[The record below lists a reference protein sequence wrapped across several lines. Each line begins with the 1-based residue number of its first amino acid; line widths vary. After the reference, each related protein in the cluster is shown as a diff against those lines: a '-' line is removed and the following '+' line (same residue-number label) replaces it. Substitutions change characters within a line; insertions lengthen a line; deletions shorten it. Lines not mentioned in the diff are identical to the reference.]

1 MNQTTAYD
9 ALLAQTWQSALS
21 TLSSSVR
28 VEEDR
33 LTLPATWAVSAL
45 LEAGFSSRGSPI
57 RDYLVRLDNWAE
69 ELEMIDGLLD
79 ESSTGL
85 LGLWLH
91 LCHQQ
96 RKRVKGRLK
105 KLFLRSVE
113 HNLQKS
119 KDLSLGTNIEL
130 LNAVAVGL
138 GRASKSVRLRVAISE
153 RLQVLSRNANALE
166 MVHMLRSWE
175 LMRRMHDIPHLDVQH
190 RFESIATDESNPI
203 VERAMAYYG
212 QMRMAELFDK
222 PSIEYEM
229 RFLGCLAVVASSD
242 QAESGFKIKA
252 YVLSLPYLRLK
263 TSYDSVFDAWQ
274 RYVHTRLK
282 RAQTENYLS
291 RYLGLLIIAGFGAY
305 SVAWSWFLHLD
316 LAKQIPLAIAII
328 SLVLAASYFTAQKVL
343 ALYGR
348 QFWERSD
355 VKLSFV
361 VIEAILSVV
370 AAAALALAR

>member
-1 MNQTTAYD
+1 MSQTTPYD
-9 ALLAQTWQSALS
+9 VLLAQIWKEAISTLLS
-21 TLSSSVR
+21 TIR

-33 LTLPATWAVSAL
+33 LTLPATWAASAL
-45 LEAGFSSRGSPI
+45 LEAGLSSRESPI
-57 RDYLVRLDNWAE
+57 RDYLVGLDNWIKKLE
-69 ELEMIDGLLD
+69 TTDELLE

-85 LGLWLH
+85 LGLWLY
-91 LCHQQ
+91 LQHQQ
-96 RKRVKGRLK
+96 RKRVKGQLEN
-105 KLFLRSVE
+105 LFLRSVE
-113 HNLQKS
+113 HNLQKR
-119 KDLSLGTNIEL
+119 KDLSLGRNVKL
-130 LNAVAVGL
+130 LNAVAAGL
-138 GRASKSVRLRVAISE
+138 GCISKSQELRAEVSKC
-153 RLQVLSRNANALE
+153 LQELTQNTNALE
-166 MVHMLRSWE
+166 TVQILRSWE
-175 LMRRMHDIPHLDVQH
+175 LLQRTDDIPRLDVQH

-212 QMRMAELFDK
+212 QLRMVELFDK

-242 QAESGFKIKA
+242 QTGSGSKIEA

-263 TSYDSVFDAWQ
+263 TSYGSLFDAWQ
-274 RYVHTRLK
+274 RYVDARL
-282 RAQTENYLS
+282 RHAQAENYLF

-316 LAKQIPLAIAII
+316 LAKQVPLAIAVV

-355 VKLSFV
+355 VKLSFAV
-361 VIEAILSVV
+361 MEAILSVV
-370 AAAALALAR
+370 ATAALALAQ

>member
-1 MNQTTAYD
+1 MSQTTPYD
-9 ALLAQTWQSALS
+9 VLLAQVWKEAISILLGT
-21 TLSSSVR
+21 VR

-33 LTLPATWAVSAL
+33 LTLPATWTASTL
-45 LEAGFSSRGSPI
+45 LEAGLSSRESPI
-57 RDYLVRLDNWAE
+57 QDYLVRLDNWAE
-69 ELEMIDGLLD
+69 KLETADGLLE

-85 LGLWLH
+85 LGLWLY
-91 LCHQQ
+91 LQRQQ

-113 HNLQKS
+113 HNLQKR
-119 KDLSLGTNIEL
+119 KDLSLGRSVKL
-130 LNAVAVGL
+130 LNAVAAGL
-138 GRASKSVRLRVAISE
+138 GCISKSEELRIEVSKC
-153 RLQVLSRNANALE
+153 LQELSQNTNALE
-166 MVHMLRSWE
+166 TVQILRSWE
-175 LMRRMHDIPHLDVQH
+175 LLQRTDDIPRLDVQH
-190 RFESIATDESNPI
+190 RFESIATDESNPT

-212 QMRMAELFDK
+212 QIRMAELFDK

-242 QAESGFKIKA
+242 QAESGSKIKA

-263 TSYDSVFDAWQ
+263 TSYDSLFDAWQ
-274 RYVHTRLK
+274 GYVDARLK
-282 RAQTENYLS
+282 RAKTENYLS

-305 SVAWSWFLHLD
+305 SIAWSWFLHLD

-370 AAAALALAR
+370 AAAALALAQ

>member
-1 MNQTTAYD
+1 MSQTTPYD
-9 ALLAQTWQSALS
+9 VLLAQIWKEAISTLLS
-21 TLSSSVR
+21 TIR

-33 LTLPATWAVSAL
+33 LTLPATWAASAL
-45 LEAGFSSRGSPI
+45 LEAGLSSRESPI
-57 RDYLVRLDNWAE
+57 RDYLVRLNNWTKK
-69 ELEMIDGLLD
+69 LETTDGLLG

-85 LGLWLH
+85 LGLWLY
-91 LCHQQ
+91 LQHQQ
-96 RKRVKGRLK
+96 RKRIKGQLEN
-105 KLFLRSVE
+105 LFLRSVE
-113 HNLQKS
+113 HNLQKR
-119 KDLSLGTNIEL
+119 KDLSLGRNVKL
-130 LNAVAVGL
+130 LNAVAAGL
-138 GRASKSVRLRVAISE
+138 GCISKSQELRAEVSKC
-153 RLQVLSRNANALE
+153 LQELTQNTNALE
-166 MVHMLRSWE
+166 TVQILRSWE
-175 LMRRMHDIPHLDVQH
+175 LLQRTDDIPRLDVQH

-212 QMRMAELFDK
+212 QLRMVELFDK

-242 QAESGFKIKA
+242 QTGSGSKIEA

-263 TSYDSVFDAWQ
+263 TSYGSLFDAWQ
-274 RYVHTRLK
+274 RYVDARL
-282 RAQTENYLS
+282 RHAQAENYLF

-316 LAKQIPLAIAII
+316 LAKQVPLAIAVV

-355 VKLSFV
+355 VKLSFAV
-361 VIEAILSVV
+361 MEAILSVV
-370 AAAALALAR
+370 ATAALALAQ